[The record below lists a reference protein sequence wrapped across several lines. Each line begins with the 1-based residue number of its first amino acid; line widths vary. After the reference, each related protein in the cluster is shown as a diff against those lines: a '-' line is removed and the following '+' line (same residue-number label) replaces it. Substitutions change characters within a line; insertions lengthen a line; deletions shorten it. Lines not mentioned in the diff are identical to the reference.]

1 VTEQI
6 ILKSFQSPGDIVMLS
21 AAIRDLHQAHPNRF
35 ITDVRT
41 SAPAIWENNPY
52 LTPLDEHDPEVTTID
67 MHYPAIHQSNQRPYH
82 FIHGYCQYLEQR
94 LNLRIPMTAFRGD
107 IHLSSEEVT
116 TPALGQHRAL
126 PEHFWIMAA
135 GGKYDFT
142 AKWWDPRSYQ
152 AVVNYFRDRMCF
164 VQCGEEGHWHP
175 RLEGVVDLVGHTTL
189 RELIRLVYHADGV
202 VCPVTLAMHLA
213 AAVPVRS
220 GNPKLRPCVVIAGG
234 REPPHWEA
242 YSHHQFLHTVGML
255 ACCADGGCWRS
266 RCQLAGD
273 GDAKDQHN
281 VCQQPVQV
289 DPSLRIP
296 ACMHMIRPADVIRCL
311 RRYHEQ
317 GLLSYQ
323 PSAATRN
330 DLVPAPD
337 TVAAATGDEVVARHT
352 DEAMDVAIDFRHGLG
367 DAVQLTAVLRHLCH
381 YHPEWNV
388 DVAALVG
395 KHSALHGLCRKVIVR
410 GDHDSLERTGYQRRY
425 ALDWDECRTSYG
437 DCPSTKV
444 TQCLVE
450 VFKLKPIAALCGYQ
464 IQRSARADQLARAYL
479 EQVCHAA
486 PDSAGRYP
494 AVLIHYA
501 GNTSADKKNL
511 SHDLVRDVCDV
522 VLAAGATPVILD
534 WDRRSSLPDGQRI
547 FNPDADHP
555 MWGGHGTGDA
565 EVLAALIQH
574 ARLMVGVDSGPL
586 HVAGATSTETI
597 GVWTQH
603 HPVYY
608 FDLADNVLHF
618 VPANHEQLARGA
630 EAVSYFQ
637 RCYQHQT
644 YRELAVDL
652 PTLVESRLTG
662 EEFQRIAN
670 RRFLARL
677 SAHAYD
683 RQYHEEHRRAGLDY
697 LAFGDWQ
704 QDYGRWLVDSLQ
716 LGEKRVL
723 DVGCGCGAIA
733 RGLQQA
739 GAHVGG
745 VDLNQYMIQLGRE
758 KWPDMRDQL
767 NVCDAVNLHLFEDG
781 CWDAIHSAQVAEH
794 WKPELVPHILDELK
808 RVVVPGGAFF
818 CTLDTEE
825 LVTRQER
832 DQRAEDPTHV
842 CIRPMAWWH
851 DQLEKAGW
859 TVCSARFESALQVH
873 TKSFFN
879 RYDWDWF
886 VATSAD

>member
-1 VTEQI
+1 VILWPIDNASGDRPRRGRTALERNTDVSEQL

-21 AAIRDLHQAHPNRF
+21 AAIRDLHRAHPNRF
-35 ITDVRT
+35 VTDVRT

-52 LTPLDEHDPEVTTID
+52 LTPLDEHDSAVTTIN

-82 FIHGYCQYLEQR
+82 FIHGYAQHLEQQ
-94 LNLRIPMTAFRGD
+94 LNVRIPMTAFRGD
-107 IHLSSEEVT
+107 IHLSDEEESA
-116 TPALGQHRAL
+116 PALGKQH
-126 PEHFWIMAA
+126 
-135 GGKYDFT
+135 T
-142 AKWWDPRSYQ
+142 
-152 AVVNYFRDRMCF
+152 
-164 VQCGEEGHWHP
+164 
-175 RLEGVVDLVGHTTL
+175 
-189 RELIRLVYHADGV
+189 
-202 VCPVTLAMHLA
+202 
-213 AAVPVRS
+213 
-220 GNPKLRPCVVIAGG
+220 
-234 REPPHWEA
+234 
-242 YSHHQFLHTVGML
+242 
-255 ACCADGGCWRS
+255 
-266 RCQLAGD
+266 
-273 GDAKDQHN
+273 
-281 VCQQPVQV
+281 
-289 DPSLRIP
+289 
-296 ACMHMIRPADVIRCL
+296 
-311 RRYHEQ
+311 
-317 GLLSYQ
+317 
-323 PSAATRN
+323 
-330 DLVPAPD
+330 
-337 TVAAATGDEVVARHT
+337 
-352 DEAMDVAIDFRHGLG
+352 
-367 DAVQLTAVLRHLCH
+367 
-381 YHPEWNV
+381 
-388 DVAALVG
+388 
-395 KHSALHGLCRKVIVR
+395 LHGLCRKVIVR
-410 GDHDSLERTGYQRRY
+410 GDRDSFEGTRYQRRY
-425 ALDWDECRTSYG
+425 ALDWDECRASHG

-511 SHDLVRDVCDV
+511 SHDVVRDVCDV

-534 WDRRSSLPDGQRI
+534 WDRRSPLPDGQRI

-565 EVLAALIQH
+565 GVLAALIEH

-630 EAVSYFQ
+630 EAAAYFQ
-637 RCYQHQT
+637 RGYQHQT

-652 PTLVESRLTG
+652 PTLVESCLTG

-683 RQYHEEHRRAGLDY
+683 RRYHEEHRHAGLDY
-697 LAFGDWQ
+697 LAFGQRQ

-716 LGEKRVL
+716 LEGKRVL
-723 DVGCGCGAIA
+723 DVGCACGAIA

-739 GAHVGG
+739 GARVGG
-745 VDLNQYMIQLGRE
+745 IDLNEYMIQLGRE
-758 KWPDMRDQL
+758 QWPDMRDQL

-781 CWDAIHSAQVAEH
+781 CWDVIHSAQSAEH

-808 RVVVPGGAFF
+808 CVMVPGGAFF

-825 LVTRQER
+825 LIARQVGCV
-832 DQRAEDPTHV
+832 DHVLVFDTDTPHAVIRA
-842 CIRPMAWWH
+842 IRPDVLVKGGTTIGARSWVPKSY
-851 DQLEKAGW
+851 LPTAAR
-859 TVCSARFESALQVH
+859 SA
-873 TKSFFN
+873 
-879 RYDWDWF
+879 
-886 VATSAD
+886 